1 MPNKINGSR
10 NSNLYAIQKKK
21 KKNDVHNGVSQK
33 ECPKIDNL

>member
-1 MPNKINGSR
+1 MAAATPTYMLFKKKK
-10 NSNLYAIQKKK
+10 KKK